1 MHRINELKGQIGLQK
16 KMSDQL
22 EIKCDKSEQ
31 YSRLTSI
38 LIHGIEV
45 PENESIDNVMAFVKS
60 CHEKI
65 NVSFDQ
71 DNIDRVHRVGK
82 KYTDENI
89 GKKIQPIIVKFKSSK
104 SRKEFYDARSRNF
117 VNGKKELG
125 LNFSNVFVDLTRRRH
140 LLSKR

>member
-1 MHRINELKGQIGLQK
+1 
-16 KMSDQL
+16 
-22 EIKCDKSEQ
+22 
-31 YSRLTSI
+31 
-38 LIHGIEV
+38 
-45 PENESIDNVMAFVKS
+45 MAFVKS

-82 KYTDENI
+82 KCTDENI

-104 SRKEFYDARSRNF
+104 SRKEFYDVRSRNF
-117 VNGKKELG
+117 VNGKKKLG

>member
-82 KYTDENI
+82 KYTDGNI
-89 GKKIQPIIVKFKSSK
+89 GKKIQPIIVKFK
-104 SRKEFYDARSRNF
+104 
-117 VNGKKELG
+117 
-125 LNFSNVFVDLTRRRH
+125 
-140 LLSKR
+140 